1 MLGIRRRQNR
11 FKRPRV
17 PPKRHLAAALK
28 MMAGAIG
35 IALLSFVFIFCH
47 DAVTQCEALGTKAI
61 TVTGNRHLSREEV
74 CERAGIRPGANI
86 LAVNTVAAR
95 KRLLADPWIA
105 EVQIRRDIPDKIHV
119 AIREHHAL
127 AVVDLGR
134 KFLLDDD
141 GSIFKEVAPP
151 EADNLP
157 VVAGL
162 RYADID
168 LRPAATDAG
177 SAPAAASGRTPGDQG
192 PVSLFAEALAVLR
205 LGVPADSVIPNRDL
219 VRLVVDGETGISL
232 ETRSGPKTVRLG
244 FQDYAAKYGVLQRL
258 FAHLAQR
265 GPNGWRKMETV
276 DLSNLERIVVE
287 PLDEAAGDGAKTS

>member
-1 MLGIRRRQNR
+1 MGIRRRQNR

-17 PPKRHLAAALK
+17 APTRHLAAALK
-28 MMAGAIG
+28 VMAGAIG
-35 IALLSFVFIFCH
+35 IALLSIVFIFCH
-47 DAVTQCEALGTKAI
+47 DVITQCDALGTKAI

-86 LAVNTVAAR
+86 LAINTVAAR

-105 EVQIRRDIPDKIHV
+105 EVQIRRDIPDKIHI
-119 AIREHHAL
+119 AIREHRAL

-134 KFLLDDD
+134 KFLLDDE

-151 EADNLP
+151 EADHLP
-157 VVAGL
+157 VITGL

-168 LRPAATDAG
+168 LRPAAAGAG
-177 SAPAAASGRTPGDQG
+177 SAAAPANGRPLGDQG
-192 PVSLFAEALAVLR
+192 PVSLQAETVTVLR

-219 VRLVVDGETGISL
+219 ARLVVDGETGISL
-232 ETRSGPKTVRLG
+232 ETRNGPTTVRLG
-244 FQDYAAKYGVLQRL
+244 FQDYAAKYGVLRRL
-258 FAHLAQR
+258 LAYLAQR
-265 GPNGWRKMETV
+265 GPGGWRDMATV

-287 PLDEAAGDGAKTS
+287 PLEKAPEDGATAS